1 MVVELG
7 VLPDEQDNVHNGLEQ
22 SHQAFEIILSVR
34 IGGGGRGTVESKYV
48 YDEIELGRERTRGA
62 REVFALAQTDH
73 STFPLDHASSRRL
86 KRNTPRVVTY
96 KFDQHLPDR

>member
-22 SHQAFEIILSVR
+22 SHQAFKIVLSVR
-34 IGGGGRGTVESKYV
+34 IGGGGRGTVELRYA
-48 YDEIELGRERTRGA
+48 YDEIELGRQRTRGA

-73 STFPLDHASSRRL
+73 STFPLDRASSRKPKPQTERASS
-86 KRNTPRVVTY
+86 RN
-96 KFDQHLPDR
+96 L